1 MKKIILLSIFA
12 LFVFNFSGFPSYWN
26 VQRFGVE
33 QNLPINLVKAV
44 NQDSSGF
51 IWIATDRG
59 LIRYD
64 GWEFA
69 EVPVPTGNL
78 YFKNIQISPTGQ
90 MFFIGDGGIFTL
102 DRKGGVTPFL
112 VSRPVV
118 TDSTLFYPKSLYWD
132 KSGHLWISEPNSV
145 VRYKNG
151 KLQRF
156 EFPPEDHTKSYTR
169 SFYFYEKA
177 DGSMYIFS
185 NGGGVY
191 LFSPRENALR
201 LLFRVSKT
209 DGFTINWFQA
219 VNDSVFYLSGAYG
232 IFRLHLMPNR
242 YRLVQELNIP
252 DVHVFVPVSSRE
264 YLVGTSGN
272 GLYLVDKSGTGMLIK
287 NKNIIPADVIH
298 HIFIARDKTI
308 WISTDS
314 GLFSLIRLLFTP
326 VWLTSNFAIEQL
338 AADNN
343 GNILLTDG
351 KEILQASPHN
361 QYIPETIPYLPDRM
375 AKMITSVVS
384 WHQGILV
391 GYFDGTLSFFSQD
404 TTWRIQIPENRTIY
418 HMQTDDN
425 GDVWIALA
433 DFPAIYRLDAD
444 FTLHRYSEKEFIVTP
459 VSRIRET
466 RHYGLVAVCR
476 ENQNLILRFNPVTQT
491 FQNITP
497 FNMRHMDLQLSINDF
512 IEHNDSLWLGTNHG
526 IWIVEKNKII
536 REAKLAPLNNLEI
549 RALVRGPDGTIW
561 IGTNRGIYA
570 YSQKNLLFFD
580 RLYGLP
586 DLTVSFRSL
595 VFDKN
600 GNLWIAT
607 TDGIVRTNN
616 FKKPQKTPKPLVFS
630 FVADNRVY
638 QNIQG
643 NKPIVIKDTSPVIQ
657 ATFSSLVYPGNS
669 VHYQVRL
676 LGYDEKWQEAKND
689 HTVTYH
695 GLLPGKYR
703 LQIRA
708 QQVAHVLSD
717 ITEIPIEIKP
727 PFYLSPLAY
736 AVYVIIFLTLIFVL
750 IKNYQ
755 LDIQKRKVSEKLL
768 ESQVRLQSLINR
780 LPVLIFALDK
790 HGTVTVAEGS
800 GWQKILQSFPN
811 LIGKNIQ
818 EFTEQFPELLEVI
831 SRALKGERFATTL
844 NLQGR
849 DYDVQFLPHING
861 EGQFEG
867 TMGIALD
874 VTEHRVREEK
884 LRKLSYAVEQSANGI
899 IITDKEGIIE
909 YVNPKFV
916 EITGYSPEEA
926 LGKNPRIL
934 KSGQTPVTVYK
945 ELWQTIEKGNV
956 WKGRLLNKR
965 KNGEL
970 YWQETIISPI
980 KNEEGVITHYLAV
993 QDDVTEKIQ
1002 IEQER
1007 QESEERFRKLVEL
1020 SPDGILIHQEG
1031 KVKFIN
1037 QAGIRLFGGTSP
1049 DDFLEKPIINRVHPS
1064 YREAVAERVAR
1075 MKNGE
1080 MAPPADELLLRL
1092 DGTSFYAEVSAVP
1105 ITLKGKRAY
1114 QVVFRDITERKKAE
1128 EELKLYAQ
1136 DLEEAK
1142 NALEEQAYQLTATI
1156 NELELA
1162 RQKAEEATRAKSEF
1176 LANMSHEIR
1185 TPLNGIIGMT
1195 ELALETDL
1203 TPEQKDYLEIVKTSA
1218 DSLLNIINDI
1228 LDFSKIE
1235 AGKLELEHIPFSLR
1249 ESIGKTMK
1257 TLSVRAHLKKLELA
1271 FYVDPA
1277 VPDRLVGD
1285 PTRVRQILVNL
1296 IGNAI
1301 KFTEEGEV
1309 VLRVEL
1315 RNAADGKVR
1324 LYCSV
1329 ADTGI
1334 GIPKDKLPI
1343 IFDAFS
1349 QADGSTTRKFGGT
1362 GLGLA
1367 ISKRLVEM
1375 MGGTIW
1381 AESPN
1386 TGVREAKGGPG
1397 TVFHFEIELQ
1407 RDDMAQRVPSDDR
1420 VLKHLEVVI
1429 IDEHP
1434 TTREFLYRMVKSWEI
1449 EPQIISNIEHIPQ
1462 LLVHHPPQNTVVIFN
1477 TAIITEEADG
1487 CQFVLQML
1495 EKHPP
1500 LKQMGWIA
1508 LVNTDKRKDVQLG
1521 NKIKRSRI
1529 LIKPV
1534 TSSELLDAIMELQ
1547 DIPENRSHHPQTAQA
1562 PTGQE
1567 EKFKLRVL
1575 LAEDNRVNQKLAVK
1589 VLEKFGH
1596 EVVVANNGK
1605 EAVELY
1611 SQQEFDVILMD
1622 IQMPEMDGLTATRE
1636 IRKLEMNTQKH
1647 IPIVALT
1654 AHAMKG
1660 DEEKCLTAGMDYYVT
1675 KPLKQKELKA
1685 VLDEIAS
1692 AVILENG

>member
-1 MKKIILLSIFA
+1 MKKVVLFLSAILIA
-12 LFVFNFSGFPSYWN
+12 VQTSGFASYWN

-33 QNLPINLVKAV
+33 QNLPINLIKAV
-44 NQDSSGF
+44 VQDSSGF

-102 DRKGGVTPFL
+102 DQMGRVIPFL
-112 VSRPVV
+112 ISRPVV

-132 KSGHLWISEPNSV
+132 NSGYIWISEPNAV

-151 KLQRF
+151 TLHRF

-169 SFYFYEKA
+169 SFHFYEKA
-177 DGSMYIFS
+177 DGSIYIFS

-191 LFSPRENALR
+191 LFTSRENAIR
-201 LLFRVSKT
+201 LLFRLNKR
-209 DGFTINWFQA
+209 DGFTVNWFQA
-219 VNDSVFYLSGAYG
+219 VNDSVFYLSGAFG
-232 IFRLHLMPNR
+232 VFRLHLTPHQFH
-242 YRLVQELNIP
+242 LVQELNIP
-252 DVHVFVPVSSRE
+252 DVHVFMPVSSRE
-264 YLVGTSGN
+264 YLVGTSGS
-272 GLYLVDKSGTGMLIK
+272 GLYLVEKSETGMLVK

-298 HIFIARDKTI
+298 NIFIARDKTI

-338 AADNN
+338 ATDDQ
-343 GNILLTDG
+343 GNILLTNG
-351 KEILQASPHN
+351 KEILQATPN
-361 QYIPETIPYLPDRM
+361 DQYIPETISYLPGRM
-375 AKMITSVVS
+375 DKMITSVVP
-384 WHQGILV
+384 WQNGMLV
-391 GYFDGTLSFFSQD
+391 GYFDGSLRFFSD
-404 TTWRIQIPENRTIY
+404 GKTWQIQIPEKRTIY
-418 HMQTDDN
+418 HMQVDGKGN
-425 GDVWIALA
+425 VWIALA
-433 DFPAIYRLDAD
+433 DFPAIYRLDGG
-444 FTLHRYSEKEFIVTP
+444 FTLHRYGEKEFIVTP

-466 RHYGLVAVCR
+466 RHYGLVAVSR

-512 IEHNDSLWLGTNHG
+512 IEHKDSLWLGTNHG

-638 QNIQG
+638 RNIQG
-643 NKPIVIKDTSPVIQ
+643 TKPIIIKDTSPVIQ

-669 VHYQVRL
+669 VHYQVRM
-676 LGYDEKWQEAKND
+676 LGYDENWQEAKND

-695 GLLPGKYR
+695 RLLPGKYR

-736 AVYVIIFLTLIFVL
+736 AVYIIILLTFIFMLV
-750 IKNYQ
+750 KNYQ
-755 LDIQKRKVSEKLL
+755 LDIQKRRVSEKLQ

-790 HGTVTVAEGS
+790 NGNVTVAEGS
-800 GWQKILQSFPN
+800 GWQKILQTFPN
-811 LIGKNIQ
+811 LIGKNIRD
-818 EFTEQFPELLEVI
+818 FLNQFPELLEVI
-831 SRALKGERFATTL
+831 QRALKGERFATTI
-844 NLQGR
+844 NLRGR

-861 EGQFEG
+861 EGRFEG

-884 LRKLSYAVEQSANGI
+884 LRKLSYAVEQSENGI
-899 IITDKEGIIE
+899 VITDKEGIIE
-909 YVNPKFV
+909 F
-916 EITGYSPEEA
+916 
-926 LGKNPRIL
+926 L
-934 KSGQTPVTVYK
+934 KSGQTPITIYR

-1049 DDFLEKPIINRVHPS
+1049 DDFLEKPIINLVHPS
-1064 YREAVAERVAR
+1064 FREAVAERVAR

-1128 EELKLYAQ
+1128 EELKMYAQ

-1235 AGKLELEHIPFSLR
+1235 AGKLELESIPFSLR

-1257 TLSVRAHLKKLELA
+1257 TLAVRAHLKKLELA
-1271 FYVDPA
+1271 FYVDPS

-1315 RNAADGKVR
+1315 RHAVDGKVR
-1324 LYCSV
+1324 LHCSV

-1386 TGVREAKGGPG
+1386 TGVREARGGPG

-1407 RDDMAQRVPSDDR
+1407 QDGMAQLVPADDR
-1420 VLKHLEVVI
+1420 VLKHLKVVI

-1434 TTREFLYRMVKSWEI
+1434 TTREFLYRMVKSWDI
-1449 EPQIISNIEHIPQ
+1449 EPQIISDIEHIPQ
-1462 LLVHHPPQNTVVIFN
+1462 LLGQHSPQHTVVVFN
-1477 TAIITEEADG
+1477 TAITNSEFDG
-1487 CQFVLQML
+1487 CEFVLNML
-1495 EKHPP
+1495 DDHPL

-1547 DIPENRSHHPQTAQA
+1547 DISENRAPQTVQA
-1562 PTGQE
+1562 STGPE

-1605 EAVELY
+1605 QAVELY
-1611 SQQEFDVILMD
+1611 TQQEFDVILMD

-1636 IRKLEMNTQKH
+1636 IRKREMNTQRH